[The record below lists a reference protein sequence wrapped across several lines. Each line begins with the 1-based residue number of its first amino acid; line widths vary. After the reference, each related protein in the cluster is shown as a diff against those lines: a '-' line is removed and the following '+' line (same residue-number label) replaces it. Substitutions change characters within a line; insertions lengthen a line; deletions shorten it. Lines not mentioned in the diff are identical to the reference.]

1 MVGKEEVENKGMTK
15 TDTDH
20 RSPRPLNRGMG
31 KLFSVCLCTC
41 LT

>member
-20 RSPRPLNRGMG
+20 RSPRPLNGG
-31 KLFSVCLCTC
+31 WVSYFQCACVLV
-41 LT
+41 